1 MWLLL
6 KGPTGHLRSHG
17 QRVNNFKSHSPADF
31 WSGLTKPMGLHTSSD
46 NFQSTFPHPPS
57 QPPPFFNDYFFRTLS
72 GRGGVF
78 WCKRLLLWRRV
89 GGPQQTS
96 TKLGFL
102 RLGKCEGGGGGQTT
116 IRLCLSKFAICAYL
130 VWQGPWIG
138 LAKVIWGSISCAHH
152 MESPPDYLR
161 TPQPAYRPQSAFS
174 NGGTKFLGHYP
185 TNFRTRAPHFRNK
198 SRLSKHIKNDGGGR
212 IYFYRLGFYRPR
224 GFAGVERVR
233 RGTVRLEL
241 F

>member
-57 QPPPFFNDYFFRTLS
+57 PPPFFNDYYFRTLS

-102 RLGKCEGGGGGQTT
+102 RLGKCEGGGGANHNQALSVKM
-116 IRLCLSKFAICAYL
+116 RNLCLF
-130 VWQGPWIG
+130 G
-138 LAKVIWGSISCAHH
+138 LARPLDWVSQG
-152 MESPPDYLR
+152 YLR
-161 TPQPAYRPQSAFS
+161 FYFLCTPYGITSWLFENSSTGLPAPECFQ
-174 NGGTKFLGHYP
+174 
-185 TNFRTRAPHFRNK
+185 
-198 SRLSKHIKNDGGGR
+198 
-212 IYFYRLGFYRPR
+212 
-224 GFAGVERVR
+224 
-233 RGTVRLEL
+233 
-241 F
+241 

>member
-1 MWLLL
+1 
-6 KGPTGHLRSHG
+6 
-17 QRVNNFKSHSPADF
+17 
-31 WSGLTKPMGLHTSSD
+31 
-46 NFQSTFPHPPS
+46 
-57 QPPPFFNDYFFRTLS
+57 
-72 GRGGVF
+72 
-78 WCKRLLLWRRV
+78 
-89 GGPQQTS
+89 
-96 TKLGFL
+96 
-102 RLGKCEGGGGGQTT
+102 
-116 IRLCLSKFAICAYL
+116 
-130 VWQGPWIG
+130 
-138 LAKVIWGSISCAHH
+138 

>member
-57 QPPPFFNDYFFRTLS
+57 PPPFFNDYYFRTLS

-102 RLGKCEGGGGGQTT
+102 RLGKCEGGGGQTT
-116 IRLCLSKFAICAYL
+116 IRLCLSKCAICAYL

-138 LAKVIWGSISCAHH
+138 LAKVIWGSVSCAHH
-152 MESPPDYLR
+152 MESPPL
-161 TPQPAYRPQSAFS
+161 
-174 NGGTKFLGHYP
+174 
-185 TNFRTRAPHFRNK
+185 
-198 SRLSKHIKNDGGGR
+198 I
-212 IYFYRLGFYRPR
+212 I
-224 GFAGVERVR
+224 
-233 RGTVRLEL
+233 
-241 F
+241 

>member
-57 QPPPFFNDYFFRTLS
+57 PPPFFNDYYFRTLS

-138 LAKVIWGSISCAHH
+138 LAKVIWGSVSCAHH
-152 MESPPDYLR
+152 MESPPL
-161 TPQPAYRPQSAFS
+161 
-174 NGGTKFLGHYP
+174 
-185 TNFRTRAPHFRNK
+185 
-198 SRLSKHIKNDGGGR
+198 I
-212 IYFYRLGFYRPR
+212 I
-224 GFAGVERVR
+224 
-233 RGTVRLEL
+233 
-241 F
+241 